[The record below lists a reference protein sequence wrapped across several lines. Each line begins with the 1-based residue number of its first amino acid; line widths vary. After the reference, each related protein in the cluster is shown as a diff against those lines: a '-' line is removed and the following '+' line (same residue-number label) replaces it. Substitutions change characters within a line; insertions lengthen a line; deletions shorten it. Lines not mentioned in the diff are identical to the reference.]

1 MRTPCKHTSDKRC
14 SDEERGRKLV
24 MAELE
29 VLHLKKFF
37 DQVTEKYTEDVR
49 KLEEKVQLSNNRGFN
64 GKFKF
69 RI

>member
-1 MRTPCKHTSDKRC
+1 
-14 SDEERGRKLV
+14 